1 LQGDVSSVKSSIKE
15 DIMRTRA
22 SLVLVVVAVFL
33 VAASLVSA
41 QQWKGWRG
49 SSGWGPGSSYM
60 KMYNPRTVETIK
72 GTVEA
77 VNRIRP
83 AKGMSY
89 GIHVMVKTDK
99 GSVDVH
105 LGPQWYIENQDVKI
119 EPGDDVEVRGSRV
132 IYQNAPTLIAAQVT
146 KGGSVLVLR
155 DDAGAPV
162 WAGWRKNTR

>member
-1 LQGDVSSVKSSIKE
+1 MKE
-15 DIMRTRA
+15 DIMRIQKFTG
-22 SLVLVVVAVFL
+22 LVVAVALLFTT
-33 VAASLVSA
+33 SLAFA

-49 SSGWGPGSSYM
+49 SSGWGPGSSYTR
-60 KMYNPRTVETIK
+60 MYNPQTVETIS

-77 VNRIRP
+77 INRIRP

-89 GIHVMVKTDK
+89 GIHVLVKTDK

-119 EPGDDVEVRGSRV
+119 EPGDEIQVKGSRV
-132 IYQNAPTLIAAQVT
+132 IYQNALTLIAAQVT
-146 KGGSVLVLR
+146 KGNSVLVLR
-155 DDAGAPV
+155 DDAGVPV